1 MNQIKLPEY
10 MLSIIVCSRNKKL
23 PKEFIE
29 NIIKTVGVDYEI
41 IAIDNSEN
49 KHSIFSAYN
58 AGFAQS
64 KNPYLCFVHEDVI
77 FHSSNWGT
85 KVIAHLDDKKTGIIG
100 VAGGDLVPRVPS
112 SWATLISPGHNIIQT
127 HKNENKLSEFILK
140 PENFDQSKRSSIT
153 LDGVFMCM
161 KRELMQEIHFD
172 ENLKGFHGYD
182 YDITLQ
188 STVAGYVNYVI
199 YDIKLEHFSGGRTDI
214 QYFRNLISIF
224 KKWEKYLPIIGEN
237 ITEVERLNIP
247 RIEKKKLFQLTKKM
261 VRKGFELAEIKSE
274 MTYYAKIIDCKE
286 AIQFLKIRVF
296 LIRLFNCPKFILK
309 SYRKKANLLK

>member
-1 MNQIKLPEY
+1 

-23 PKEFIE
+23 SKEFVE

-49 KHSIFSAYN
+49 RYTIFSAYN

-77 FHSSNWGT
+77 FHSSNWGM
-85 KVIAHLDDKKTGIIG
+85 KVIAHLQDTKTGIIG

-127 HKNENKLSEFILK
+127 HKNEKKQSEFILK
-140 PENFDQSKRSSIT
+140 PENFDQPKRTSIT

-161 KRELMQEIHFD
+161 RRELMLKIHFD

-188 STVAGYVNYVI
+188 SIVAGYVNYVI

-237 ITEVERLNIP
+237 ITEVERQNLP
-247 RIEKKKLFQLTKKM
+247 KIEKKKLYQLTKKM
-261 VRKGFELAEIKSE
+261 VRKGFEVDEIKTE
-274 MTYYAKIIDCKE
+274 MTYYANMINCKN
-286 AIQFLKIRVF
+286 AVKFLKIRVF
-296 LIRLFNCPKFILK
+296 LIRLFNSPKFILK
-309 SYRKKANLLK
+309 SSRKEANL